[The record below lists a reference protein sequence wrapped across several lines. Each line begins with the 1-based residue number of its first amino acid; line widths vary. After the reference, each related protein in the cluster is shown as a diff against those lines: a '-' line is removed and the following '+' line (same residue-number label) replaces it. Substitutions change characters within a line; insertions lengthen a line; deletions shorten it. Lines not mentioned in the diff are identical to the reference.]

1 MIPNRAQS
9 EVVGLI
15 MVFGI
20 TMLSIGVILATGMPV
35 LTDAEENAQVERVQ
49 TEFSSLNQEIRESV
63 HRPGQ
68 SGASVELS
76 DGGVRVDDGAES
88 LGVTIT
94 YDNETGDEITTGE
107 MELGG
112 LIYDTG
118 DAGVA
123 YQMGGVWATYRDG
136 GYAMRTPPDI
146 SYTGTSLNLELVNF
160 TNDVD
165 VRGTGAQNFLVRSEG
180 THRSDELEAMTNR
193 SLSPGTL
200 SINVSAG
207 SDFDDAWT
215 EYFNRTFGADRTD
228 GSNDGYANVSVRTG
242 PPLFGVEYLVDRYD
256 GSGMPAIGD
265 EEVLLYDS
273 DIGDEN
279 RYNSTVDV
287 EDGGLLGGILGGEL
301 DLPVSESDINACH
314 TSNVEQNLE
323 DADEP
328 VTAGAYEVDS
338 TLTDDYSF
346 DTSNGPVEI
355 HVTANNLNIN
365 SEITVEGDNPVV
377 FYGDVNR
384 VPDTHLE
391 DDRTELFQIYTTR
404 DNPITV
410 TDDYNGT
417 IYAPE
422 TEVTVN
428 DKLRGAAIADQGVNV
443 NGEYYHDTALRQA
456 DLSDCI
462 RQRAP
467 VSNFE
472 AVEHRVSM
480 R

>member
-180 THRSDELEAMTNR
+180 THRSGELEAMTNR

-256 GSGMPAIGD
+256 GSGD
-265 EEVLLYDS
+265 EVLLYDS

-287 EDGGLLGGILGGEL
+287 EDGGEL

-328 VTAGAYEVDS
+328 VTAGAYEADNTS
-338 TLTDDYSF
+338 LTDDYIF

-355 HVTANNLNIN
+355 HVTDNNLNIN

-384 VPDTHLE
+384 VPDATHLE

-404 DNPITV
+404 EINV
-410 TDDYNGT
+410 NDDYNGT

-422 TEVTVN
+422 AGIQITGGAEFS
-428 DKLRGAAIADQGVNV
+428 GAAIAGDGSPEDVHV
-443 NGEYYHDTALRQA
+443 TGEYYHDTALRKA
-456 DLSDCI
+456 DLPDCI